1 LPPRDGIHSQLR
13 RILFPDEGMP
23 RWSGRLMWRGT
34 ANWSKFGDGKHFVV
48 AGSNDARLVLF
59 PIAAGETDDTLLT
72 NWVFGSD
79 EVLLTQEFLAQMLGA
94 RRTTVTLLAQRMQ
107 AKGLIRYR
115 RGNIVIL
122 DRKGLEACA
131 CECYQVM
138 HDEKLPYALGVNL

>member
-34 ANWSKFGDGKHFVV
+34 ANWSKFGDGKHFVI

-72 NWVFGSD
+72 NWVFLHRAAEDGSP
-79 EVLLTQEFLAQMLGA
+79 LYG
-94 RRTTVTLLAQRMQ
+94 R
-107 AKGLIRYR
+107 
-115 RGNIVIL
+115 N
-122 DRKGLEACA
+122 
-131 CECYQVM
+131 
-138 HDEKLPYALGVNL
+138 